1 MGGGSKCWLLGLIG
15 FVLSIG
21 AQQEK
26 HCGPAADDIKYDWE
40 KFDYYEI
47 LDLPSAG
54 RKVSRRKRQ
63 AARQKSESN
72 DVRRAYRRQA
82 QLHHP
87 DKKNE
92 TVSTEESNVRFA
104 RIAEAYEV
112 LHDQTKRIDYDRWLL
127 DCEDDLHVASSGS
140 QQSQQGTDSWFDNLR
155 SKDPRQVFEEFFYGS
170 SRAKDDMFGDVLR
183 STNRPVRVQEHR
195 EIVRDIYGNEVVRVF
210 QTEEYPA
217 ERDGTFFYRIIGQ
230 DYAEQYERFHGW
242 VYQPISRPFVVEEG
256 YRHETIDTRRSTDK
270 QMKNTLHV
278 GEILTQNSPVLS
290 SKNLR
295 YYAGITPDC
304 ELVIMSTSSQKG
316 MDGDVLIWSSN
327 TFVPHV
333 YGSSSCFLRLRGPH
347 LVLSVGDRDHPGAI
361 LWHSDVSES
370 IVIEEAR
377 LKESGYPAPEYFARL
392 DDDGSLAV
400 YTLQPLSTST
410 AKDRDNGTN
419 GHTIATWL
427 SKFMSKKKSS
437 PRARVGNA
445 LHALRKWKQKLLRRP
460 ASDSKKREPSH
471 ESDHQ
476 QEVCIFATGIAG
488 CHAGGR
494 KLFKLACGVG
504 RSVKSMMTKI
514 DSTIN
519 SICES
524 FQGDEEDDF
533 LDNVVRII
541 GQTGN
546 GLGNVCQKIA
556 QSSLK
561 AARNVVEN
569 RKAEPMS

>member
-1 MGGGSKCWLLGLIG
+1 MGGGSKCWILALIG

-26 HCGPAADDIKYDWE
+26 HCGPPADEIKYDWE
-40 KFDYYEI
+40 KFDYYAI

-54 RKVSRRKRQ
+54 TKVSRRKRQ
-63 AARQKSESN
+63 ASRQKSEPN

-92 TVSTEESNVRFA
+92 TISTEESNVRFA
-104 RIAEAYEV
+104 RISEAYEV
-112 LHDQTKRIDYDRWLL
+112 LFDQSKRIDYDRWLL
-127 DCEDDLHVASSGS
+127 DCEDDLRAASSGGK
-140 QQSQQGTDSWFDNLR
+140 QPQQGTDTWFDNLR
-155 SKDPRQVFEEFFYGS
+155 SKDPRQVFEEFFYRS
-170 SRAKDDMFGDVLR
+170 SRANLDIFGDVLR
-183 STNRPVRVQEHR
+183 SKNRPTRVQEHR
-195 EIVRDIYGNEVVRVF
+195 EVVRDSYGNEVVRVF

-217 ERDGTFFYRIIGQ
+217 APDGTSFYRIIGQ
-230 DYAEQYERFHGW
+230 DYAEHYDRFRGW

-256 YRHETIDTRRSTDK
+256 YRHETIDTRSRTGK
-270 QMKNTLHV
+270 HTKNTLHV

-295 YYAGITPDC
+295 YYVGITPEC
-304 ELVIMSTSSQKG
+304 ELVIMSASPQKG

-333 YGSSSCFLRLRGPH
+333 YGASSCFLRLRGPH
-347 LVLSVGDRDHPGAI
+347 LVLSVGNQDHPGAI

-370 IVIEEAR
+370 ILIEEAR
-377 LKESGYPAPEYFARL
+377 LKEAGYPAPEYFARL

-410 AKDRDNGTN
+410 AEDQVNGTN

-427 SKFMSKKKSS
+427 SNFMNKKKSP
-437 PRARVGNA
+437 PRVRVGNA
-445 LHALRKWKQKLLRRP
+445 LHALRKWKQKFLRRL
-460 ASDSKKREPSH
+460 ASDSPKEEPSH
-471 ESDHQ
+471 QSDDQ
-476 QEVCIFATGIAG
+476 QEVCVFATGIAG

-494 KLFKLACGVG
+494 KLFKLADGVG
-504 RSVKSMMTKI
+504 QLVESMMTKV
-514 DSTIN
+514 DSAFN

-524 FQGDEEDDF
+524 FQGDEDEDF
-533 LDNVVRII
+533 LDNVLRII

-546 GLGNVCQKIA
+546 GLGNVCLKVA

-569 RKAEPMS
+569 RKAKPTS